1 MKTLKRIIKNF
12 MSWISKN
19 IKFLQKIFIFFIC
32 VIILINKFT
41 LSFFDPTPPLSKI
54 AIYFMYSIYLG
65 SVVGGV
71 IFFYFRTLFI
81 QITVMLVFLISI
93 DLIISLFIER
103 IGHKEFRIQQ
113 PEPYINA
120 EYFSKD
126 FINESFTQPGGWLL
140 DKTYGGVK
148 PRNFDGKWINV
159 RNNRRVTINKPGNYL
174 GKIYLFGGSTVY
186 NGEVPDNLTI
196 ASQLAS
202 LGANNFSYEVVNMGA
217 TSIHSAQQFGRLK
230 AEIKLND
237 GDVIIFY
244 DGVNDVLQRIIFENH
259 EGYMVGDPK
268 QESFWIKQL
277 RSKSK
282 YSSILYIFYSKIIEN
297 TKKKSPILIKTSIED
312 YINTLLAV
320 NKYAEAHRVYFYHF
334 LQPTLFTKKNLNE
347 YEQMLLSKGY
357 PFVPAQF
364 IKDFKQAYPLI
375 LNKIGSLQFSY
386 SLTGVFDDL
395 KESPYLDF
403 CHVTQVGNKVIAKN
417 IWNKIKDDLRLFELS
432 ILF

>member
-1 MKTLKRIIKNF
+1 
-12 MSWISKN
+12 MSWIN
-19 IKFLQKIFIFFIC
+19 LNRKFLLKIFIVFMC
-32 VIILINKFT
+32 VVLMINKFT

-54 AIYFMYSIYLG
+54 AIYFMYFIYLG

-174 GKIYLFGGSTVY
+174 GKIHLFGGSTVY

-196 ASQLAS
+196 ASQLAF

-244 DGVNDVLQRIIFENH
+244 DGVNDVLQRIIFESIN
-259 EGYMVGDPK
+259 MPSLAFCMIVAK
-268 QESFWIKQL
+268 C
-277 RSKSK
+277 
-282 YSSILYIFYSKIIEN
+282 SS
-297 TKKKSPILIKTSIED
+297 
-312 YINTLLAV
+312 
-320 NKYAEAHRVYFYHF
+320 
-334 LQPTLFTKKNLNE
+334 
-347 YEQMLLSKGY
+347 
-357 PFVPAQF
+357 
-364 IKDFKQAYPLI
+364 
-375 LNKIGSLQFSY
+375 
-386 SLTGVFDDL
+386 
-395 KESPYLDF
+395 
-403 CHVTQVGNKVIAKN
+403 
-417 IWNKIKDDLRLFELS
+417 
-432 ILF
+432 